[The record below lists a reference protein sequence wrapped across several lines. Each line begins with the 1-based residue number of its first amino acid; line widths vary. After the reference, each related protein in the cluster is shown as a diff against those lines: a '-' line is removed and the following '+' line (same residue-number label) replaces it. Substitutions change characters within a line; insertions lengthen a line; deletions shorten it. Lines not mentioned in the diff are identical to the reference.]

1 MKVTQKAFATNLA
14 KAAREASVFYFCG
27 PDEAGAADALEALSA
42 ELTAK
47 YGPAERIELAG
58 ADLKRDSVRLADEA
72 RSVSLFGD
80 KRQIHVRTAGDEAH
94 EAVESLLASPV
105 AGWPVLILASSAS
118 DKSRIAKLLADR
130 PDALVAMFH
139 PPELKTV
146 AQAVRTMA
154 DSAGVKMAGDLADR
168 IARACAL
175 DTRLAR
181 REIEKLAL
189 YLDAS
194 PEAPRSA
201 DAAVFDAI
209 GAASEDD
216 GFMPVVNAVLS
227 GETRRLAKELARMQE
242 LELNPVGLLLAFERR
257 AAQLAQLAG
266 RLGPRGDVAEFL
278 EAEVS
283 ARRVFFRDRGDLGQ
297 QLRRWRGRRLERL
310 VERLMALHRALLAD
324 NRNGDLALRQG
335 LAEIARAATRHNGR
349 T

>member
-1 MKVTQKAFATNLA
+1 MKVTQKTFAANLA
-14 KAAREASVFYFCG
+14 RAARDAAVCYFCG

-42 ELTAK
+42 ELTAMS
-47 YGPAERIELAG
+47 GAAERIELAG
-58 ADLKRDSVRLADEA
+58 ADLKRDPVRLADEA

-94 EAVESLLASPV
+94 DAVEILLASPV
-105 AGWPVLILASSAS
+105 AGWPVLILASSAT

-139 PPELKTV
+139 PPELKSV
-146 AQAVRTMA
+146 SQAVRTMA
-154 DSAGVKMAGDLADR
+154 DSAGLKMAGDLADR
-168 IARACAL
+168 IARACAM

-194 PEAPRSA
+194 PESPRSA
-201 DAAVFDAI
+201 DASAFAAI

-216 GFMPVVNAVLS
+216 GFMPLVNAVLS
-227 GETRRLAKELARMQE
+227 GETKRLARELARLHE

-266 RLGPRGDVAEFL
+266 RMGPRGDVAEFL

-283 ARRVFFRDRGDLGQ
+283 ARRVFFRDRGDLAQ

-310 VERLMALHRALLAD
+310 TQRLIALHRALLAD
-324 NRNGDLALRQG
+324 NRNGELALRQG
-335 LAEIARAATRHNGR
+335 LAEIARAATRPHSQA
-349 T
+349 

>member
-1 MKVTQKAFATNLA
+1 MTDAQPHTQTDPAN
-14 KAAREASVFYFCG
+14 
-27 PDEAGAADALEALSA
+27 DERTLD
-42 ELTAK
+42 EL
-47 YGPAERIELAG
+47 
-58 ADLKRDSVRLADEA
+58 RL
-72 RSVSLFGD
+72 
-80 KRQIHVRTAGDEAH
+80 
-94 EAVESLLASPV
+94 
-105 AGWPVLILASSAS
+105 
-118 DKSRIAKLLADR
+118 
-130 PDALVAMFH
+130 
-139 PPELKTV
+139 
-146 AQAVRTMA
+146 
-154 DSAGVKMAGDLADR
+154 DLAPA
-168 IARACAL
+168 I
-175 DTRLAR
+175 
-181 REIEKLAL
+181 
-189 YLDAS
+189 
-194 PEAPRSA
+194 A

-310 VERLMALHRALLAD
+310 VERLMALHRALLVD